1 MRVIKVG
8 NLLIHI
14 PVSLIKQEF
23 AYGTQYVVNLL
34 NGQQYVGTFK
44 S

>member
-1 MRVIKVG
+1 MRVIEMN

-14 PVSLIKQEF
+14 PITLIKQEF

-34 NGQQYVGTFK
+34 NGQQYIGTFK